1 MFLHFQQSDDVGL
14 PVANLTNL
22 LSLII
27 RIPFNYHS
35 LKKNM
40 AITMRLRRKKMEIA
54 NTHLYFYYF
63 FTSKGEFRQIWL
75 KSQRIVLW
83 NHVGWKS
90 FEGFLCGT
98 HNMYTRA
105 ETKFK

>member
-1 MFLHFQQSDDVGL
+1 
-14 PVANLTNL
+14 
-22 LSLII
+22 
-27 RIPFNYHS
+27 
-35 LKKNM
+35 M

-98 HNMYTRA
+98 HNMYTRT